1 MITYKKNAK
10 ISIGQLK
17 DLYENSNTG
26 ARRPVHDN
34 KRLKALLHHSNLIY
48 SAWHGKKLVGICRC
62 MTDIGYVIYI
72 VDMAVHDTYQGQGIG
87 KQLIDRVRK
96 KAAGKLRVILVST
109 KEAHSFYEKM
119 GFEHH
124 PRAWIIPGTPF

>member
-17 DLYENSNTG
+17 ELYENSNT
-26 ARRPVHDN
+26 ASRRPIHDN
-34 KRLKALLHHSNLIY
+34 KRLKALIKHSNLLF
-48 SAWHGKKLVGICRC
+48 SAWDKKKLVGMCRC
-62 MTDIGYVIYI
+62 MTDLGYVIYI
-72 VDMAVHDTYQGQGIG
+72 VDMAVHNDYQGHGIG
-87 KQLIDRVRK
+87 KHLIDIVRK